1 MDPQG
6 FKIIKL
12 FLLPSLGALFYWCK
26 EMFPGVGHQTPPA
39 EPAEPADPEPNP
51 VGPSRNPRVE
61 EGISRGNVY
70 PNREDPWPGQQGHGI
85 V

>member
-1 MDPQG
+1 MDPQA
-6 FKIIKL
+6 FKILKL

-51 VGPSRNPRVE
+51 VGPSRK
-61 EGISRGNVY
+61 
-70 PNREDPWPGQQGHGI
+70 
-85 V
+85 